1 MANGIEAVATA
12 ETFPH
17 RTWRLPSAV
26 TGLLRFCRRK
36 PLGALGGLCVLA
48 MLVMAAGADVIAHY
62 DYDESVPGARMQPPS
77 AKFWM
82 GTDNLSRDMWSRVV
96 YGARI
101 SVTVGFAT
109 ITIGTLVA
117 AAVGIS
123 SAYVGGTY
131 DIVVQRIVDAW
142 MSFPYLV
149 IILSLMAVLG
159 PGLLNLI
166 LALSLLIAAGGA
178 RVIRGAALSVM
189 QNPYLEAARAMG
201 SGHLRIV
208 LRYVLP
214 NVMATILILAT
225 IGLGGVILA
234 ESSLSFLGF
243 GVPPPYPSWGAMLSG
258 SGRSYMYRAPWM
270 AIWPGLAISLA
281 VFGFNMLGDALRD
294 VLDPRLR
301 GADRA
306 AHILPV
312 FYRPARASSG
322 RGWGTRWNTLTGNPL
337 MALDGATRLGLVA
350 SACAEDR
357 FQREPPAPPT
367 AGRVWTPR
375 PAPAAPGPLGVVSAA
390 SSGRV
395 AA

>member
-1 MANGIEAVATA
+1 MANGIEVLAPARTLHRRAWHIPAAVST
-12 ETFPH
+12 
-17 RTWRLPSAV
+17 
-26 TGLLRFCRRK
+26 LLRFCRRK
-36 PLGALGGLCVLA
+36 PLGALGGICVVA

-62 DYDESVPGARMQPPS
+62 PYDESIPGARMQPPS

-96 YGARI
+96 YGARV

-109 ITIGTLVA
+109 IAIGTLIA
-117 AAVGIS
+117 AAIGIS

-131 DIVVQRIVDAW
+131 DMAVQRVVDAW

-166 LALSLLIAAGGA
+166 FTLSILIAAGGA

-214 NVMATILILAT
+214 NVMATVMILAT

-301 GADRA
+301 G
-306 AHILPV
+306 
-312 FYRPARASSG
+312 SG
-322 RGWGTRWNTLTGNPL
+322 STP
-337 MALDGATRLGLVA
+337 
-350 SACAEDR
+350 
-357 FQREPPAPPT
+357 
-367 AGRVWTPR
+367 GR
-375 PAPAAPGPLGVVSAA
+375 
-390 SSGRV
+390 
-395 AA
+395 